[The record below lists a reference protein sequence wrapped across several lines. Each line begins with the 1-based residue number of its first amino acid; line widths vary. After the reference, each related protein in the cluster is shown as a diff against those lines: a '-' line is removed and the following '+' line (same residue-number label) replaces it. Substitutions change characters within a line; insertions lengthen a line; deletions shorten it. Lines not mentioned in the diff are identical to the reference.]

1 MSATVKSRE
10 MLRSD
15 QVDDTHYDA
24 SEEESISEMDTNHFE
39 NALPILNAPRSQQ
52 RSVSELTLKALSGKR
67 TLRSRPVITGYST
80 SDNEGIDSSRVV
92 TRGKRK
98 ALVVKRRASWPR
110 LPLTPKGQDSGVQG
124 LDDSETDA
132 GSTDVKM
139 EMQSMRQ
146 QQESDVLNSTHVE
159 GEGGEIGKTFR
170 GIAEQDSNEERWR
183 EIVLEDH
190 MDKIFQAAPNISSD
204 ERGMKETVEMEQLV
218 RTSLDTEGWGGRPD
232 TSSWKETALRILRFF
247 TCG

>member
-1 MSATVKSRE
+1 

-39 NALPILNAPRSQQ
+39 NALPILDAPRSQQ
-52 RSVSELTLKALSGKR
+52 RSVSETKLKALSGKR
-67 TLRSRPVITGYST
+67 RRRPRPVITGYST
-80 SDNEGIDSSRVV
+80 SDDEDIDSSGVV

-98 ALVVKRRASWPR
+98 AMVVRRHASWPR

-124 LDDSETDA
+124 LDDSETDS
-132 GSTDVKM
+132 GSTEGKI
-139 EMQSMRQ
+139 EMQSMRRRRTS
-146 QQESDVLNSTHVE
+146 EVLSSTHVE
-159 GEGGEIGKTFR
+159 GESGEIGKTFR

-183 EIVLEDH
+183 KIVLEEH
-190 MDKIFQAAPNISSD
+190 MDKIFNAVPVISSD

-218 RTSLDTEGWGGRPD
+218 RTSLDTDGWDGRPGI
-232 TSSWKETALRILRFF
+232 SSWKEAALRILRFF